1 MMRTTVTR
9 NLQLIASLLLL
20 SLLIVFALLQGEP
33 AAERA
38 FDLDSAGP
46 GGLRAL
52 RLWLEE
58 MGYTVEQTGNQTFTL
73 DAASDL
79 LFVYPNAEPYTEDE
93 ARALERWVAAGHT
106 LVLIGLARDETALQ
120 SRFGVPLDFGD
131 DLARTVAQ
139 QQPLLPEA
147 DAELQHDMPASAVLD
162 LTEAPQAV
170 PVLAQTNGP
179 TVAVQTLGQGTI
191 WFLSLQHTLTN
202 QALGV
207 RDQAMLVPALL
218 RTVPSGGQVLF
229 DTYHLY
235 GPARADAQSGAIT
248 SLQDWLYRTPVGWAT
263 LFGLGATLLY
273 LFLQGWRLGPALP
286 ARNEVRRREAAEY
299 VQAMAALHR
308 RAHQNEAVAHH
319 HKRRLKLN
327 LGRTLRINP
336 TLPDR
341 EFVQRLQ
348 ENDATLS
355 ETQVATINH
364 LLHNLDQQ
372 PDEGAL
378 VRMVAEIDQILTSK
392 R

>member
-1 MMRTTVTR
+1 MRTSVTR

-20 SLLIVFALLQGEP
+20 GLLIVFALLQGEP

-58 MGYTVEQTGNQTFTL
+58 MGYTVEQTGNQAFAL

-93 ARALERWVAAGHT
+93 ALALERWVASGRT
-106 LVLIGLARDETALQ
+106 LVLIGPERDETALQ
-120 SRFGVPLDFGD
+120 SRFGVQLDFGS

-147 DAELQHDMPASAVLD
+147 DAELQHDTPDSTTLD
-162 LTEAPQAV
+162 LAEAPQAV
-170 PVLAQTNGP
+170 PVLVQANGP
-179 TVAVQTLGQGTI
+179 TVAVQTLGEGTI
-191 WFLSLQHTLTN
+191 WHFSLQHTLTN
-202 QALGV
+202 QALGA

-235 GPARADAQSGAIT
+235 GPASADVQSGEIT
-248 SLQDWLYRTPVGWAT
+248 SLQDWLYRTPLGWAT
-263 LFGLGATLLY
+263 LFGLGATLIY

-372 PDEGAL
+372 PNEGAL
-378 VRMVAEIDQILTSK
+378 VRMVAEIDQILTNK

>member
-1 MMRTTVTR
+1 MRTSVTR

-20 SLLIVFALLQGEP
+20 GLLIVFALLQSEP
-33 AAERA
+33 TAERP

-58 MGYTVEQTGNQTFTL
+58 MGYTVEQTGNQAFAL

-93 ARALERWVAAGHT
+93 ALALERWVASGRT
-106 LVLIGLARDETALQ
+106 LVLIGPERDETALQ
-120 SRFGVPLDFGD
+120 SRFGVQLDFGS

-179 TVAVQTLGQGTI
+179 TVAVQSMGQGTI

-207 RDQAMLVPALL
+207 RDQAILVPALL
-218 RTVPSGGQVLF
+218 RTVPRGGQVLF

-235 GPARADAQSGAIT
+235 GPASADVQSGEIT
-248 SLQDWLYRTPVGWAT
+248 SLQDWLYRTPLGWAT
-263 LFGLGATLLY
+263 LFGLGATLIY

-348 ENDATLS
+348 ENDAVIS
-355 ETQVATINH
+355 ETQVATISH

-372 PDEGAL
+372 PNEGAL

>member
-1 MMRTTVTR
+1 MRTSVTR

-20 SLLIVFALLQGEP
+20 GLLIVFALLQSEP
-33 AAERA
+33 AAERP

-58 MGYTVEQTGNQTFTL
+58 MGYTVEQTGNQTFAL

-93 ARALERWVAAGHT
+93 ALALERWVASGRT
-106 LVLIGLARDETALQ
+106 LVLIGPERDETALQ
-120 SRFGVPLDFGD
+120 SRFGVQLDFGS

-147 DAELQHDMPASAVLD
+147 DAELQHDTPDSTTLD
-162 LTEAPQAV
+162 LAEAPQAV
-170 PVLAQTNGP
+170 PVLAQANGP
-179 TVAVQTLGQGTI
+179 TVAVQTLGEGTI
-191 WFLSLQHTLTN
+191 WHLSLQHTLTN
-202 QALGV
+202 QALGAP
-207 RDQAMLVPALL
+207 DQAMLVPALL

-235 GPARADAQSGAIT
+235 GPASADVQSGEIT
-248 SLQDWLYRTPVGWAT
+248 SLQDWLYRTPLGWAT
-263 LFGLGATLLY
+263 LFGLGATLIY

-372 PDEGAL
+372 PNEGAL
-378 VRMVAEIDQILTSK
+378 VRMVAEIDQILTNK

>member
-1 MMRTTVTR
+1 MRTSVTR
-9 NLQLIASLLLL
+9 NLQLLASLLLL
-20 SLLIVFALLQGEP
+20 GLLIVFALLQGEP
-33 AAERA
+33 AAERP

-93 ARALERWVAAGHT
+93 ALALERWVASGHT
-106 LVLIGLARDETALQ
+106 LVLIGPERDETALQ
-120 SRFGVPLDFGD
+120 SRFGVQLDFGS

-147 DAELQHDMPASAVLD
+147 DAELQHDTPDSTTLD
-162 LTEAPQAV
+162 LAEAPQAV
-170 PVLAQTNGP
+170 PVLAQANGP
-179 TVAVQTLGQGTI
+179 TVAVQTLGEGTI
-191 WFLSLQHTLTN
+191 WHLSLQHTLTN
-202 QALGV
+202 QALGA

-235 GPARADAQSGAIT
+235 GPASADVQSGEIT
-248 SLQDWLYRTPVGWAT
+248 SLQDWLYRTPLGWAT
-263 LFGLGATLLY
+263 LFGLGATLIY

-372 PDEGAL
+372 PNEGAL
-378 VRMVAEIDQILTSK
+378 VRIVAEIDQILTNK

>member
-1 MMRTTVTR
+1 MMRTSVTR

-20 SLLIVFALLQGEP
+20 GLLIVFALLQGEP
-33 AAERA
+33 PAERP

-93 ARALERWVAAGHT
+93 ALALERWVASGHT
-106 LVLIGLARDETALQ
+106 LVLIGPERDETALQ
-120 SRFGVPLDFGD
+120 SRFGVQLDFGS

-147 DAELQHDMPASAVLD
+147 DAELQHDTPDSATLD
-162 LTEAPQAV
+162 LAEAPQAV
-170 PVLAQTNGP
+170 PVLAQANGP
-179 TVAVQTLGQGTI
+179 TVAVQALGEGTI
-191 WFLSLQHTLTN
+191 WVLSLQHTLTN
-202 QALGV
+202 QALGA

-235 GPARADAQSGAIT
+235 GPASADAQSGEIT
-248 SLQDWLYRTPVGWAT
+248 SLQDWLYRTPLGWAT
-263 LFGLGATLLY
+263 LFGLGATLIY

-308 RAHQNEAVAHH
+308 RAHQSEAVAHH

-348 ENDATLS
+348 ENDATIR
-355 ETQVATINH
+355 ETQVATISH

-372 PDEGAL
+372 PNEGAL
-378 VRMVAEIDQILTSK
+378 VRMVAEIDQILTNK

>member
-1 MMRTTVTR
+1 MMRTSVTR

-20 SLLIVFALLQGEP
+20 GLLIVFALLQGEP
-33 AAERA
+33 PAERP

-58 MGYTVEQTGNQTFTL
+58 MGYTVEQTGNQTFAL

-93 ARALERWVAAGHT
+93 ALALERWVAAGHT
-106 LVLIGLARDETALQ
+106 LVLIGPERDETALQ
-120 SRFGVPLDFGD
+120 SRFGVQLDFGS

-147 DAELQHDMPASAVLD
+147 DAELQHDTPDSATLD
-162 LTEAPQAV
+162 LAEAPQAV
-170 PVLAQTNGP
+170 PVLAQANGP
-179 TVAVQTLGQGTI
+179 TVAVQALGEGTI
-191 WFLSLQHTLTN
+191 WVLSLQHTLTN
-202 QALGV
+202 QALGA

-235 GPARADAQSGAIT
+235 GPASADAQSGEIT
-248 SLQDWLYRTPVGWAT
+248 SLQDWLYRTPLGWAT
-263 LFGLGATLLY
+263 LFGLGATLIY

-308 RAHQNEAVAHH
+308 RAHQSEAVAHH

-348 ENDATLS
+348 ENDATIR
-355 ETQVATINH
+355 ETQVATISH

-372 PDEGAL
+372 PNEGAL
-378 VRMVAEIDQILTSK
+378 VRMVAEIDQILTNK